1 MTISKHRIDNA
12 LTIALEGRL
21 DITSYAD
28 LESALKESLPGVT
41 DLTFD
46 LQKLE
51 YISSAGLRV
60 FVIAQKTMNDQG
72 KMIIINTTPLVRSVF
87 SMTGMDSFM
96 TLK

>member
-21 DITSYAD
+21 DITNYAD

-46 LQKLE
+46 LQKLG

-60 FVIAQKTMNDQG
+60 FLFAQKIRLIRDDHLSRS
-72 KMIIINTTPLVRSVF
+72 PLR
-87 SMTGMDSFM
+87 GCAR
-96 TLK
+96 LE